1 MRKIIYIFLLFLIP
15 ILTLGQV
22 KNVVVCNDKY
32 EQKDIFKGGKL
43 TWMYVTNESQNDYN
57 FIWELKNIE
66 TQEKHGWQISRGY
79 YDAEVLWNDENLI
92 PLIKQ
97 KFNSSLDKYSGT
109 HWQINI
115 YQFTGLFEN
124 ASIDNMKL
132 AGSSR
137 EFMIK

>member
-92 PLIKQ
+92 I
-97 KFNSSLDKYSGT
+97 
-109 HWQINI
+109 
-115 YQFTGLFEN
+115 LFYVFCIP
-124 ASIDNMKL
+124 AAVSVPAL
-132 AGSSR
+132 HFFVSV
-137 EFMIK
+137 